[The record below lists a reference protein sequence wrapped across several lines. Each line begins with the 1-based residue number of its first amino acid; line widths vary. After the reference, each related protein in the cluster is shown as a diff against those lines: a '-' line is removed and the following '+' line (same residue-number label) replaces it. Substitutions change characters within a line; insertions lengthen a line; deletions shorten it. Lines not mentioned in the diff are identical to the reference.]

1 MSLTS
6 WSAECTQSYE
16 KFSCNA
22 HLYRHVGNH
31 HCLKLVK
38 ATQCQQRH
46 SNIARSPGTTITVV
60 LWFPA
65 ILYYLILPDEAST
78 DTTAEV
84 ITTISLLLCVCINSG
99 KNLGLLLVL
108 QICTNYLP
116 HFVTFSGSLC
126 AAARVETYMSQCH
139 RGFCTGFQAFL
150 QIAVNYF
157 YSTDIYHVWIS

>member
-31 HCLKLVK
+31 HCLKLVQ

-46 SNIARSPGTTITVV
+46 SNIAHRPGTTITVV

-116 HFVTFSGSLC
+116 HFVTFSGYVLQHGWKHTCLSAIGGSVQASELSSDC
-126 AAARVETYMSQCH
+126 SKLFLFH
-139 RGFCTGFQAFL
+139 RYL
-150 QIAVNYF
+150 
-157 YSTDIYHVWIS
+157 SRLD